1 MSDRTTPTTAPVRA
15 GAVVCV
21 GESMMLGLTTRPV
34 RLRHATTLE
43 VRAAGAE
50 SNVAIGLTRLGHD
63 ARWVSLL
70 GEDEP
75 GQLVLDRVRA
85 EGVDTRWVRRVPG
98 RPTGLMLRDQVGGS
112 PRVTYYR
119 AGSAAS
125 TLAPGAVDLTCLDGA
140 AWLLLGGITPALSP
154 SCAELVRW
162 LAHEARERGV
172 RVAYDVNHR
181 TKLWDSAQA
190 RSFTDRLLPDVDLL
204 LVGTDEG
211 ALLWDWDDD
220 ERQAR
225 RLASAGPAEVV
236 LKRGAAGAAAW
247 AEDRF
252 WESAPAR
259 VTQVDPIG
267 AGDAFAAGYL
277 SAHLDGLG
285 VAQRL
290 RTAGATGAMC
300 VREPGDYE
308 GLPDRRE
315 LDDFLNDRTDPGR

>member
-1 MSDRTTPTTAPVRA
+1 MSTTVPRRA
-15 GAVVCV
+15 RPGTVVCV
-21 GESMMLGLTTRPV
+21 GESMMLCLSTRPG

-43 VRAAGAE
+43 VKVAGAE
-50 SNVAIGLTRLGHD
+50 SNVAIALSRLGHD

-70 GEDEP
+70 GDDEP
-75 GQLVLDRVRA
+75 GQVVLDRVRA
-85 EGVDTRWVRRVPG
+85 EGVDTSWVRRVPDL
-98 RPTGLMLRDQVGGS
+98 PTGLMLRDQVGGS
-112 PRVTYYR
+112 ARVTYYR

-125 TLAPGAVDLTCLDGA
+125 SLAPDAVDLACLDGA
-140 AWLLLGGITPALSP
+140 SWLLLSGITPALSP
-154 SCAELVRW
+154 GCAKLVPW
-162 LAHEARERGV
+162 LAWAARERGV

-181 TKLWDSAQA
+181 TKLWAPAPA
-190 RSFTDRLLPDVDLL
+190 RAFTDQLLPHVDLL

-211 ALLWDWDDD
+211 ARLWDWDDD

-225 RLASAGPAEVV
+225 RLAAAGPAEVV
-236 LKRGAAGAAAW
+236 LKRGANGAAAW
-247 AEDRF
+247 ADDRF
-252 WESAPAR
+252 WESPPAV
-259 VTQVDPIG
+259 VTEVDAIG

-285 VAQRL
+285 VADRL

>member
-1 MSDRTTPTTAPVRA
+1 MTGVPTRPAPA

-21 GESMMLGLTTRPV
+21 GESMMVGLATRPG
-34 RLRHATTLE
+34 RLRHASTLE
-43 VRAAGAE
+43 VKVAGAE
-50 SNVAIGLTRLGHD
+50 SNVAIGLSRLGHR

-75 GQLVLDRVRA
+75 GQLVLDRVRG
-85 EGVDTRWVRRVPG
+85 EGVDTSWVRRVPG
-98 RPTGLMLRDQVGGS
+98 SPTGLMLRDQVGGTA
-112 PRVTYYR
+112 RVTYYR

-125 TLAPGAVDLTCLDGA
+125 TLAPGAVDLACLDGA
-140 AWLLLGGITPALSP
+140 AWLLLSGITPALSP
-154 SCAELVRW
+154 GCAELVRW
-162 LAHEARERGV
+162 LARTAHERGV
-172 RVAYDVNHR
+172 GVAYDVNHR
-181 TKLWDSAQA
+181 TKLWGPAPA
-190 RSFTDRLLPDVDLL
+190 RAFTEQLLPDVDLL

-211 ALLWDWDDD
+211 ARLWDWDDD

-225 RLASAGPAEVV
+225 RLAAAGPAEVV

-247 AEDRF
+247 AEGRF
-252 WESAPAR
+252 WESPPAV
-259 VTQVDPIG
+259 VTQVDPVG

-285 VAQRL
+285 VADRL

-315 LDDFLNDRTDPGR
+315 LDDFMADRTDPGR